1 MEAALTSS
9 EDQTGITIKLWKIIQ
24 NNQLNTSWREA
35 LYPQTD
41 RRSPFTT
48 IRLVGSAEAAGKAG
62 LPQVAAEVPEGY
74 SHGQGVTPETC
85 GV

>member
-1 MEAALTSS
+1 MEL
-9 EDQTGITIKLWKIIQ
+9 KLNCREIIQ

-35 LYPQTD
+35 LHPQTH